1 MVHSAVLSF
10 TCGSL
15 REVCMEARAVT
26 AGLPA
31 LTGGGGCR
39 RSSAIRVVHLPW
51 KGLFCRFE
59 STGSRDYGILG
70 LVVGALVLGRSIL
83 PILLELA
90 ARINLRPACQRVSRS
105 WRLKVWIERPWCAWS
120 SI

>member
-51 KGLFCRFE
+51 RGFSVGSIAQGAGTMGFSDLSWAHSCSDDLSYQSFSNSRLE
-59 STGSRDYGILG
+59 SICGRKVNGSRE
-70 LVVGALVLGRSIL
+70 VGG
-83 PILLELA
+83 
-90 ARINLRPACQRVSRS
+90 
-105 WRLKVWIERPWCAWS
+105 
-120 SI
+120 